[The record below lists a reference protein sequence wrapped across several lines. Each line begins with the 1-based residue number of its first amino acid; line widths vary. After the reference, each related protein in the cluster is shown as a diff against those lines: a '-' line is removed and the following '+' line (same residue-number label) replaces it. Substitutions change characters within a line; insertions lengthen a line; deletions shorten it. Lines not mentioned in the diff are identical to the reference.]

1 MFSRQR
7 SKRAKRWKPI
17 VVKEKKDYTYMP
29 VLCAKV
35 LKALATGSSH
45 PFKHENDPKKIVPTI
60 AELPS
65 VPTSQLVK
73 EHISRF

>member
-1 MFSRQR
+1 
-7 SKRAKRWKPI
+7 
-17 VVKEKKDYTYMP
+17 MP

-35 LKALATGSSH
+35 LKALVTGSSH
-45 PFKHENDPKKIVPTI
+45 PFTHENDPKKIAPTI